1 MRRHLSFVLAGFLLL
16 LEALAACGGPSPPRR
31 LPNYLEGRVVN
42 DAAPLPSDR
51 PIHAALA
58 VIADTSAPEAVS
70 PLPDAALIRL
80 SDHLQEEVSQ
90 RLPIVIDSVIPAQ
103 ELSGRDIRSLVE
115 AARRHG
121 AEYLVF
127 IVASATEQEYP
138 VTLFLGGVTH
148 AQPGWR
154 RDNWSLLE
162 AALLDAKAERVLL
175 KAEGRGWATLDR
187 PSAPGINQWYPV
199 IWLRPND
206 PARRFWPPSYE
217 GAPNT
222 LRVIAMKEAAKRL
235 VLNLQESWIQKRQT
249 EMEAAKTGAPPL
261 AS

>member
-1 MRRHLSFVLAGFLLL
+1 MRRHVWVVLPALFLLEGL
-16 LEALAACGGPSPPRR
+16 VACGGPNPPRR
-31 LPNYLEGRVVN
+31 LPDYLGGQIVEH
-42 DAAPLPSDR
+42 AAALPSDR
-51 PIHAALA
+51 AIQAALA
-58 VIADTSAPEAVS
+58 VMADTSVADAV
-70 PLPDAALIRL
+70 PLPDGALIRL
-80 SDHLQEEVSQ
+80 TDHLREEVSQ
-90 RLPIVIDSVIPAQ
+90 RLPIVIDSIIPAQ
-103 ELSGRDIRSLVE
+103 ELRGRDIRSLLE
-115 AARRHG
+115 AARQHG
-121 AEYLVF
+121 ANYLLLV
-127 IVASATEQEYP
+127 VASATEQEYP

-154 RDNWSLLE
+154 RDNWSLIE
-162 AALLDAKAERVLL
+162 IALVDVRAERVLL

-222 LRVIAMKEAAKRL
+222 LRVIAMNDAAKRAI
-235 VLNLQESWIQKRQT
+235 LNLQDAWMQKRQ
-249 EMEAAKTGAPPL
+249 MELQAARSPAAAP